1 MRDQIKLHRDETF
14 QPRVV
19 LKFRFQSDQ
28 INSIVFHPNA
38 IALLLFFSF
47 GLKST
52 KNKKHVQKSMYQ
64 ILKELKT
71 SGSSLK
77 YVKLLSFSKC
87 DASQIATLHLKEKK
101 NLVFCMRILF
111 IRHVYYLS
119 MTILNQI
126 IYSVHLIYNIL

>member
-14 QPRVV
+14 QSRVV
-19 LKFRFQSDQ
+19 LKFRLQSDQ

-87 DASQIATLHLKEKK
+87 DASQIATLHLKGKK
-101 NLVFCMRILF
+101 KPCILYENF
-111 IRHVYYLS
+111 IYQTCVLFKYDYLKS
-119 MTILNQI
+119 NNIFSALNI
-126 IYSVHLIYNIL
+126 